1 MTTPDPTPT
10 LAPNPPDGLTRFFDS
25 LRGIGIWRRADD
37 RWIGGV
43 CSGIATRLG
52 VDPLL
57 IRAALVGLAI
67 LGGIGVTAYLI
78 AWAFLPDT
86 EGRIKA
92 ESALRHGDG
101 GSIVLLVF
109 VFLSVFPFD
118 DHLWWRTPLTI
129 GVVIAAIALLRSG
142 GGAPAGLAP
151 HQPAPPAPGAA
162 PPAPGAAVPGPGAA
176 QPPYRPAYA
185 VPTPPP
191 PRPKRPGGFPATL
204 VLAGLTVLAYVAGSQ
219 LAHHLEWSQASPRF
233 FGLLW
238 ALSTLAAGGV
248 LLGLRGWRAP
258 LYWLM
263 TVLVGISTALA
274 GVLPSLELRG
284 GVGDQVWRPTSSVAE
299 SYRLGLGEAT
309 FDLRDLPPSA
319 ADGAR
324 TTLSIGA
331 GSLRILVPQGISATV
346 TTHVGLGDYDVTS
359 ASGSRTASTDGAG
372 LTETATVGSGTNH
385 LNITVEVGLGDVT
398 IEELP

>member
-1 MTTPDPTPT
+1 MVGRCAAHDDGRMTTPDPTTT
-10 LAPNPPDGLTRFFDS
+10 LTPPPNQRDGLTRFFDS

-43 CSGIATRLG
+43 SSGLAVRLG

-57 IRAALVGLAI
+57 VRAAFVGLAI

-118 DHLWWRTPLTI
+118 DQLWWRTPLTI
-129 GVVIAAIALLRSG
+129 GVVIAAIALIRSG
-142 GGAPAGLAP
+142 NNASPAVTP
-151 HQPAPPAPGAA
+151 PTPPAPG
-162 PPAPGAAVPGPGAA
+162 VA
-176 QPPYRPAYA
+176 QPTYRPAYA

-204 VLAGLTVLAYVAGSQ
+204 VVAGLAVLAYVAGSQ
-219 LAHHLEWSQASPRF
+219 VARALDWSQASPRF

-238 ALSTLAAGGV
+238 ALIALAGSGV

-263 TVLVGISTALA
+263 TVLVAISATMA
-274 GVLPSLELRG
+274 GVLPGLELRG

-299 SYRLGLGEAT
+299 TYRLALGDAT
-309 FDLRDLPPSA
+309 FDLRDIQPSA
-319 ADGAR
+319 VAGER
-324 TTLSIGA
+324 TTLSLGA
-331 GSLRILVPQGISATV
+331 GSLRILVPSGITATV
-346 TTHVGLGDYDVTS
+346 TTKVGLGDYTVTS
-359 ASGSRTASTDGAG
+359 AEGGRTVSTDGAG
-372 LTETATVGSGTNH
+372 LSETATVGSGTNH